1 MHPCLLLLSQ
11 AIQFRIGSPS
21 WTPSNTKPIECPAS
35 NVFLDSSKQLY
46 RSCCTQLD
54 PRCFPV
60 EPGNVARTVLTL
72 LKWVCSVRSTK
83 EAFICP
89 DNRLQF
95 LAVLASKKLEN
106 KKYPQ
111 AHNDF
116 SIKKQH
122 RCKLCLPKVCFAHYH
137 IFFTQG
143 ERKREKQK
151 LTLSPFHS
159 PSRQKWHAINGK

>member
-116 SIKKQH
+116 SIKNNIDANFAF
-122 RCKLCLPKVCFAHYH
+122 PKCASHTTIYSSLK
-137 IFFTQG
+137 
-143 ERKREKQK
+143 ESEREKNRN
-151 LTLSPFHS
+151 
-159 PSRQKWHAINGK
+159 SRLVLFILRPGRNGMQ